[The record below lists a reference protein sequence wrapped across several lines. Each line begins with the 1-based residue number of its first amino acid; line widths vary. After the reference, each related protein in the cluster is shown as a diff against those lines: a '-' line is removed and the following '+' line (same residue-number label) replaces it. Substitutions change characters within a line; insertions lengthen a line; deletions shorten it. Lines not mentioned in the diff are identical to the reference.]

1 MKNNY
6 KSKFNLFGLI
16 FGIISLLL
24 FVLWFFIKRNY
35 LIYLLIIL
43 ISIIGFILSIIN
55 KNNNIIKVMGI
66 ILNGLVVIGW
76 LITFILL
83 MIVYLIFG

>member
-24 FVLWFFIKRNY
+24 FVLCFFIKRNY

-76 LITFILL
+76 LITFVLL
-83 MIVYLIFG
+83 MIVYLIFS

>member
-24 FVLWFFIKRNY
+24 FVLCFFIKRNF

-66 ILNGLVVIGW
+66 TLNGLVVIGW

>member
-1 MKNNY
+1 METNY
-6 KSKFNLFGLI
+6 KCKFNLFGLI

-24 FVLWFFIKRNY
+24 FVLCFFIKRNY
-35 LIYLLIIL
+35 LIYILIIL

-76 LITFILL
+76 LITYILL
-83 MIVYLIFG
+83 IIVYLIFG

>member
-6 KSKFNLFGLI
+6 KCKFNLFGLI

-24 FVLWFFIKRNY
+24 FVLCFFIKRNY

-55 KNNNIIKVMGI
+55 KNNNIKVMGI

>member
-1 MKNNY
+1 METNY
-6 KSKFNLFGLI
+6 KCKFNLFGLI

-24 FVLWFFIKRNY
+24 FVLYFFIKRNY

-55 KNNNIIKVMGI
+55 KNNNIKVMGI

-83 MIVYLIFG
+83 MIFYLIFG

>member
-6 KSKFNLFGLI
+6 KCKFNLFGLI

-24 FVLWFFIKRNY
+24 FVLCFFIKRNF

-66 ILNGLVVIGW
+66 ILNGLVIIGW

-83 MIVYLIFG
+83 MIVYQNL

>member
-6 KSKFNLFGLI
+6 KCKFNLFGLI

-24 FVLWFFIKRNY
+24 FVLCFFIKRNY

-66 ILNGLVVIGW
+66 ILNGLVIIGL
-76 LITFILL
+76 LIAFILL
-83 MIVYLIFG
+83 MTVYLIFG

>member
-24 FVLWFFIKRNY
+24 FVLCFFIKRNY

-66 ILNGLVVIGW
+66 ILNGLVVVGW

>member
-1 MKNNY
+1 METNY
-6 KSKFNLFGLI
+6 KCKFNLFGLI

-24 FVLWFFIKRNY
+24 FVLCFFIKRNY

-43 ISIIGFILSIIN
+43 ISIIGFILSINN

-83 MIVYLIFG
+83 IIVYLIFG

>member
-24 FVLWFFIKRNY
+24 FVLCFFIKRNY

-83 MIVYLIFG
+83 IIVYLIFG

>member
-24 FVLWFFIKRNY
+24 FVLCFFIKRNY

-55 KNNNIIKVMGI
+55 KNNNIIKVVGI

>member
-1 MKNNY
+1 M
-6 KSKFNLFGLI
+6 
-16 FGIISLLL
+16 
-24 FVLWFFIKRNY
+24 FFIKRNF

>member
-24 FVLWFFIKRNY
+24 FVLCFFIKRNY

-66 ILNGLVVIGW
+66 IFNGLVVIGW

>member
-24 FVLWFFIKRNY
+24 FVLCFFIKRNY